1 MKKFGLIGFP
11 LSHSFSKKY
20 FAEKFEK
27 EKIEGCIY
35 DLYEIPEVSKLPQI
49 LLQNPEL
56 KGINVTIPYK
66 KEVLQFLDDI
76 DHSARKIGAV
86 NVLKVGEFGKLKGYN
101 SDYYGFMESLKNFIR
116 YTDDIKL
123 KALILGYGGASLAVK
138 TVLKDLNIDF
148 AYVSRSADKV
158 REKEHVKCY
167 SYKDLTPEVFNDYKL
182 IINTTPL
189 GMSPN
194 LDASPDIPY
203 QEMDDSYF
211 LYDLVYNP
219 EETMFMKKGKE
230 KGANV
235 KNGLEMLV
243 LQAEKSWEIWNS

>member
-20 FAEKFEK
+20 FTEKFEN
-27 EKIEGCIY
+27 EKIEGCVY
-35 DLYEIPEVSKLPQI
+35 ELYEIPEVDKLPQI

-66 KEVLQFLDDI
+66 KDVLKFLDEI

-86 NVLKVGEFGKLKGYN
+86 NVLKVGEFGKIKGFN
-101 SDYYGFMESLKNFIR
+101 SDYYGFMESLKKFIG
-116 YTDDIKL
+116 YSENIKI

-138 TVLKDLNIDF
+138 TVLEDLNIDF
-148 AYVSRSADKV
+148 AYVSRSAEKV
-158 REKEHVKCY
+158 REKEQVNCY
-167 SYKDLTPEVFNDYKL
+167 TYDDLKTGVFKDYKL

-203 QEMDDSYF
+203 QELNSEYF

-219 EETMFMKKGKE
+219 EETVFMKKGKE